1 MDNNLAKID
10 KLAIIAGLSGA
21 AWLVVLGVV
30 MLARA
35 L

>member
-1 MDNNLAKID
+1 MDNEIAKIG

-30 MLARA
+30 MLVRA